1 MTTQLKQNLVFFLLA
16 LSAVLSGCYSFTGAS
31 IPADVKSFN
40 IKYFENQA
48 DIVVPSLGQT
58 LTEKLRSRVQTQTTL
73 QNNSG
78 LADVTFEGF
87 ITKYETKPLAI
98 QGNQTAQDNR
108 LTITISVNYID
119 VIDEKRSWNKSFTR
133 FADYGGA
140 VDLSSVET
148 ALIEQ
153 ITTELVEDVFNK
165 AFVNW

>member
-1 MTTQLKQNLVFFLLA
+1 MTTPLKQNLIFFLLA
-16 LSAVLSGCYSFTGAS
+16 LSTVLSGCYSFTGAS
-31 IPADVKSFN
+31 IPVDVKDFN

-48 DIVVPSLGQT
+48 NIVVPSLSQT

-73 QNNSG
+73 KNNSG
-78 LADVTFEGF
+78 QADVTFEGF
-87 ITKYETKPLAI
+87 ITKYETRPLAI

-108 LTITISVNYID
+108 LTITISINYLD
-119 VIDEKRSWNKSFTR
+119 VIDEKRSWKKDFTR

-148 ALIEQ
+148 ALIDQ